1 MSNAGR
7 LGALAVVAI
16 IAAVAFVALRPSSGD
31 PGQASPQ
38 PAAQSEPAESERKP
52 EARARRERRKPRPQY
67 ARLRI
72 RDGAPV
78 GGVKRIGVDSGDT
91 ARIAVTSDAPG
102 EIHLHGYDRV
112 AQVGPGR
119 VTRLR
124 FRADLE
130 GIFELELHGPGT
142 KLAELRVEP

>member
-1 MSNAGR
+1 MSNTAR
-7 LGALAVVAI
+7 LATLAAVAV

-38 PAAQSEPAESERKP
+38 PAAPSGPAPSEPTS
-52 EARARRERRKPRPQY
+52 EARPRREPRPPY
-67 ARLRI
+67 ARIRI

-78 GGVKRIGVDSGDT
+78 GGVKRIDVDSGDT
-91 ARIAVTSDAPG
+91 ARIAVSSDAAG
-102 EIHLHGYDRV
+102 EVHLHGYDRE

-119 VTRLR
+119 ATRLR